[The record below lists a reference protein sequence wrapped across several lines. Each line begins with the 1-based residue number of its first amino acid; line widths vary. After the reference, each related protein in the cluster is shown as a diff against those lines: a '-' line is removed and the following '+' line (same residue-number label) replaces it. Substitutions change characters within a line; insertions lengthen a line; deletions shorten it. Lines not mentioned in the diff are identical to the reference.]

1 MFGSIALFE
10 LRYQM
15 RNPVFW
21 VATLIFFLL
30 TYGATAS
37 TQIQIG
43 GGGNVNINSPA
54 AILQTQMVLTLFF
67 MFVTTA
73 FVANVVVR
81 DDESGFGPMVRSTQV
96 TKFAYLIGR
105 FTGATLAAL
114 AAFLV
119 VPLAIYVG
127 SLMPWV
133 DPETVGPNTFSF
145 YALSFL
151 QFAAPT
157 IILLCAVFF
166 AVATM
171 TRSMLYSYVAVVAFL
186 VLYVT
191 FNVV

>member
-105 FTGATLAAL
+105 FTGATLAA
-114 AAFLV
+114 
-119 VPLAIYVG
+119 
-127 SLMPWV
+127 
-133 DPETVGPNTFSF
+133 
-145 YALSFL
+145 
-151 QFAAPT
+151 
-157 IILLCAVFF
+157 
-166 AVATM
+166 
-171 TRSMLYSYVAVVAFL
+171 
-186 VLYVT
+186 
-191 FNVV
+191 